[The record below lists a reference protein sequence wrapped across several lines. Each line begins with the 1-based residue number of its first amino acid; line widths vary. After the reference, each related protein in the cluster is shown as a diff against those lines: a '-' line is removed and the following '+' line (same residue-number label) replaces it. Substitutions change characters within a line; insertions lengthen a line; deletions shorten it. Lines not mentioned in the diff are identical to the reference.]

1 MKLRNKMI
9 LTLEEIPDELL
20 KKAYSL
26 DLIRKTLQLHYSKD
40 IYNMFTFHVKDR
52 FLETKLF
59 NGVIVIM
66 EATPQQETF
75 DFK

>member
-40 IYNMFTFHVKDR
+40 IYNMFTFHVEDR

>member
-26 DLIRKTLQLHYSKD
+26 DLIRKT
-40 IYNMFTFHVKDR
+40 DR